1 MARKTRIPHQ
11 EAKMAPV
18 FSFKAKAFAL
28 TLIFAVFSTVTYAFA
43 SSSTGNSK
51 PAGQGAEAISG
62 YAVSN
67 ISYKQGDDLSKIA
80 SVSLSLDAPAS
91 KVQIKLTRDQANWY
105 DCVNVSG
112 NNWSC
117 NTDNS
122 SILSANEL
130 QVVALGN

>member
-1 MARKTRIPHQ
+1 MARKMRIPHQ
-11 EAKMAPV
+11 EAKMAPI

-28 TLIFAVFSTVTYAFA
+28 TLIFAVISTVTYAFA

-80 SVSLSLDAPAS
+80 SVSLSLSAPAA
-91 KVQIKLTRDQANWY
+91 KVQIKLTKDQANWFE
-105 DCVNVSG
+105 CINVNE
-112 NNWSC
+112 NNWTC
-117 NTDNS
+117 NANNS
-122 SILSANEL
+122 SIRSANEL